1 MNNLS
6 NKIVSITAKI
16 AFVAAVISS
25 TAYLLMLGW
34 YNNLLLDDYGM
45 VADVDVGG
53 AYGLMKGAYF
63 GWQSRFSAFYV
74 LGCIFKIFGHAS
86 NLIGYT
92 ILLLVLGYGT
102 LYYALRNITQLTN
115 KWLLFGSAI
124 LITNVSIMAYF
135 EMSTFYWVCCAVYT
149 LSTYA
154 AIALFTAIFF
164 TNGKLWAR
172 WLIVVFC
179 SLYISGGAENFT
191 PIVIATLGLVLLYQM
206 IANLTWR
213 FWTTPQQQMILVSL
227 VILCVGFL
235 AVLLGP
241 GTHSRETGM
250 NGFAGNFAIIPYF
263 VKLASALAVFTMR
276 LLSRSLYYIL
286 LLPIGFVIGQRI
298 EFSTQCSTWKL
309 VFISLGVV
317 FCIIFLSVAASVYG
331 MGWYSPL
338 RSYSF
343 VSFVLAAW
351 FIYVGTIFGAR
362 FTPLTV
368 EIIIILSSCVIII
381 YSLYYYRTE
390 LPLVS
395 EIHNQ
400 IEMRHTQIIACEQGK
415 RVEPLKI
422 EEIIYPHIPNTYA
435 VLRKMIANL
444 AGKTEVHVAAPN
456 EYFPYERYALS
467 WDPDDFRSNGVQR
480 YFNVHFD
487 IIGWKGAE

>member
-164 TNGKLWAR
+164 SNGKLWAR

-191 PIVIATLGLVLLYQM
+191 PIVIATLGLVLLYKM
-206 IANLTWR
+206 ISNRTWL
-213 FWTTPQQQMILVSL
+213 WTTPQLQMIVVGLL
-227 VILCVGFL
+227 ILCVGFL

-241 GTHSRETGM
+241 GTHNREASM
-250 NGFAGNFAIIPYF
+250 SGFAGQFSFLPYF
-263 VKLASALAVFTMR
+263 AKLASALAVFTMR
-276 LLSRSLYYIL
+276 LVSRSLYYFL
-286 LLPIGFVIGQRI
+286 LLPIGFVIGQRV

-317 FCIIFLSVAASVYG
+317 LGVIVLSVAASVYG

-343 VSFVLAAW
+343 VSFVIAAW

-368 EIIIILSSCVIII
+368 EIIITLSSCVIII

-400 IEMRHTQIIACEQGK
+400 IEMRHTQIIACEQDK

-435 VLRKMIANL
+435 VLRKMIANA

-467 WDPDDFRSNGVQR
+467 WDPDDFRNNGVQQ
-480 YFNVHFD
+480 YYNVHFD